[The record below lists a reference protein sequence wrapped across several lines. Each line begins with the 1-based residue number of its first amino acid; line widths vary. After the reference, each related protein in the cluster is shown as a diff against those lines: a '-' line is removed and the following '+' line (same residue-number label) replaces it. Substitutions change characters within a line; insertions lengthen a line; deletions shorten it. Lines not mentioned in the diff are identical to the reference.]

1 MKSILGLR
9 NKKLL
14 SLMILTILIIS
25 QFSMVFAADGQL
37 ITVPPTDTQT
47 VLDVLKVTKG
57 FDSGTSTIK
66 VSNTEKSGA
75 GVPEKLNLFTWDST
89 TSSLYFSVDAFK
101 SGNEKEVK
109 KAMTSFIDEL
119 KNSNVPDSTQQ
130 SIMTEI
136 QATDTEVSAFM
147 IPLIFD
153 NSKADLFT
161 AYKWI
166 SPLLGALRTLFGVG
180 AFVIILILVGS
191 TILDLVYMGIP
202 LWREA
207 KAEKSGS
214 NSRPWGISYE
224 AYSVIKETESTN
236 TSGEYRN
243 VYLVYFRRRVLTYVL
258 LSICIMYLIAGE
270 IGSLVGWLLNLTS
283 GIF

>member
-1 MKSILGLR
+1 MKNRKIVSVLILAV
-9 NKKLL
+9 
-14 SLMILTILIIS
+14 LIIS
-25 QFSMVFAADGQL
+25 QISMVFADTTPISVNSTDIEELTKIITEVSGNQNTGGNAKIEVKAETKSPEGNSKLTLMESDG
-37 ITVPPTDTQT
+37 TQ
-47 VLDVLKVTKG
+47 
-57 FDSGTSTIK
+57 I
-66 VSNTEKSGA
+66 
-75 GVPEKLNLFTWDST
+75 
-89 TSSLYFSVDAFK
+89 YFSVDAFK
-101 SGNEKEVK
+101 NGNEKEVK
-109 KAMTSFIDEL
+109 KMMTKFIDGL
-119 KNSNVPDSTQQ
+119 KNSTIDSATQQ
-130 SIMTEI
+130 NIMTEI
-136 QATDTEVSAFM
+136 QATDTEVAAFM

-166 SPLLGALRTLFGVG
+166 SPLLGALRTIFGIG
-180 AFVIILILVGS
+180 AFIIILILVGS

-224 AYSVIKETESTN
+224 AYSVIKETESTM

-243 VYLVYFRRRVLTYVL
+243 VYLVYFKRRALTYVL
-258 LSICIMYLIAGE
+258 LAICIMYLIAGQ
-270 IGSLVGWLLNLTS
+270 IGDLVAGLLNLTS

>member
-1 MKSILGLR
+1 MKNRKIVSVLILAVLV
-9 NKKLL
+9 
-14 SLMILTILIIS
+14 IS

-37 ITVPPTDTQT
+37 ITIPPTDTGT
-47 VLDVLKVTKG
+47 VLDVLKGTKN
-57 FDSGTSTIK
+57 FDSTTNSVKVNNSEKTSEGSS
-66 VSNTEKSGA
+66 V
-75 GVPEKLNLFTWDST
+75 KLNLLSWEDST
-89 TSSLYFSVDAFK
+89 KSLYFNVDAFK
-101 SGNEKEVK
+101 KGNEKDVK
-109 KAMTSFIDEL
+109 ETMTSFIDTL
-119 KNSNVPDSTQQ
+119 KKSSVPDATQQ

-136 QATDTEVSAFM
+136 QATDPSVSAFM

-166 SPLLGALRTLFGVG
+166 SPLLGALRTIFGIG

-214 NSRPWGISYE
+214 NSRPWGVSYE
-224 AYSVIKETESTN
+224 AYSVIKQTESSTN
-236 TSGEYRN
+236 PGEYKN
-243 VYLVYFRRRVLTYVL
+243 VYLLYLRRRALTYFL
-258 LSICIMYLIAGE
+258 LAICIMYLIAGE
-270 IGSLVGWLLNLTS
+270 LGNLVAGLLNLTS